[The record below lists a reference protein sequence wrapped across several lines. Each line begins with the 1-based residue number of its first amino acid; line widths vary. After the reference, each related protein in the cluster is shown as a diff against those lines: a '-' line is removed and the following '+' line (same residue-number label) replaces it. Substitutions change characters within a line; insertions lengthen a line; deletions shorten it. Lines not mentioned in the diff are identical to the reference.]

1 MADRV
6 FKAWYGR
13 MIGPAA
19 GPVAGPKLRAGDLVT
34 TVSTE
39 PEPETA
45 APSRRLLAVEVLIVL
60 GLSLGASGV
69 SALISFVGS
78 LTQPIALGQ
87 QVATLNGSRAPG
99 RPWLDLAWQV
109 YYILR
114 GLMPVALVG
123 YLLVREGSSLRR
135 LGFDLRRK
143 LGDLGRGAVLAAAI
157 GGCGLL
163 LYLGSQAVGANL
175 TVAPSGLPDVWW
187 RIPVLVASA
196 WQNAIL
202 EEVIVVG
209 YLLRR
214 LGRLGWGVPAMIV
227 TSSVLRGSYHLYQGV
242 GGLVG
247 NMVMGVVFCLLYRR
261 WGRVM
266 PLVVAHALI
275 DTVAFVGYALLA
287 GHVSWLPAA

>member
-1 MADRV
+1 M
-6 FKAWYGR
+6 
-13 MIGPAA
+13 
-19 GPVAGPKLRAGDLVT
+19 T

-39 PEPETA
+39 CETS
-45 APSRRLLAVEVLIVL
+45 APSRRLLGVELLIVL

-69 SALISFVGS
+69 AALISFAGS
-78 LTQPIALGQ
+78 LTEPLALGK
-87 QVATLNGSRAPG
+87 QVATLNASRAPG
-99 RPWLDLAWQV
+99 RPWLDLAWQT

-114 GLMPVALVG
+114 GLMPVVLVG
-123 YLLVREGSSLRR
+123 YLLVREGTSLRV

-143 LGDLGRGAVLAAAI
+143 LGDLGRGAAVAAAI
-157 GGCGLL
+157 GGSGLA
-163 LYLGSQAVGANL
+163 LYLAAQALGFNL
-175 TVAPSGLPDVWW
+175 TVAPSGLPSVWW
-187 RIPVLVASA
+187 RIPVLIASA

-214 LGRLGWGVPAMIV
+214 LGQLGWGWPAMLV

-266 PLVVAHALI
+266 PLVVAHGLI
-275 DTVAFVGYALLA
+275 DTVAFVGYAVLA
-287 GHVSWLPAA
+287 GHVSWLPTG

>member
-1 MADRV
+1 M
-6 FKAWYGR
+6 
-13 MIGPAA
+13 
-19 GPVAGPKLRAGDLVT
+19 T
-34 TVSTE
+34 TD
-39 PEPETA
+39 TA
-45 APSRRLLAVEVLIVL
+45 VPSRRLLGVELLIVL

-69 SALISFVGS
+69 AALISFGGS
-78 LTQPIALGQ
+78 LTEPLALGK
-87 QVATLNGSRAPG
+87 QVATLNASRAPG

-109 YYILR
+109 YYVAK

-123 YLLVREGSSLRR
+123 YLLVREGASLRV

-143 LGDLGRGAVLAAAI
+143 AGDLGRGAAVAAAI
-157 GGCGLL
+157 GGSGLA
-163 LYLGSQAVGANL
+163 LYLGAQAFGVNL

-187 RIPVLVASA
+187 RIPVLIASA

-202 EEVIVVG
+202 EEVVVLG
-209 YLLRR
+209 YLIRR
-214 LGRLGWGVPAMIV
+214 LGQIGWSWPAILV

-242 GGLVG
+242 GGLIG
-247 NMVMGVVFCLLYRR
+247 NMVMGAVFCLLYRR

-287 GHVSWLPAA
+287 GHVSWLPTG

>member
-1 MADRV
+1 M
-6 FKAWYGR
+6 
-13 MIGPAA
+13 
-19 GPVAGPKLRAGDLVT
+19 T

-39 PEPETA
+39 PSGTT
-45 APSRRLLAVEVLIVL
+45 APSRRLLGVELLIVL

-69 SALISFVGS
+69 SALISFAGS
-78 LTQPIALGQ
+78 VTAPLALGK
-87 QVATLNGSRAPG
+87 QVATLNASAAPG
-99 RPWLDLAWQV
+99 RPWLDLAWQL
-109 YYILR
+109 YYVLR

-123 YLLVREGSSLRR
+123 YLLVREGTSLRV
-135 LGFDLRRK
+135 LGFDLRRR
-143 LGDLGRGAVLAAAI
+143 LGDLGRGAAVAAAI
-157 GGCGLL
+157 GGSGLA
-163 LYLGSQAVGANL
+163 LYLGAQAFGVNL

-187 RIPVLVASA
+187 RIPVLIASA

-202 EEVIVVG
+202 EEVIVLG

-214 LGRLGWGVPAMIV
+214 LGQRGWSWPAIVV

-247 NMVMGVVFCLLYRR
+247 NMVMGAVFCLLYRR

-287 GHVSWLPAA
+287 GHVSWLPTG